1 MRIEVILKN
10 TDNKDIMLPIHYNE
24 LIQKIIYKNLPKLLS
39 TFLHDIGFR
48 YNNKPIKLFTFS
60 KIFSNK
66 IKLYKNYIF
75 FSNTIS
81 IFISSPIEIIIKILR
96 ENLLKNEII
105 KLNVNKLKVDEIKTV
120 PNPKF
125 ENIMK
130 IKTLS
135 PITIYKT
142 IIKNDK
148 KYTNYI
154 FPNDNEFN
162 YLIKENIKKKYV
174 IIQGIIDKN
183 ISLDF
188 QLEIRPINIKNKILK
203 YKNFIIK
210 GIEGELELA
219 TDKPEII
226 EKVYDAGLGA
236 KNSQGFGMFQII

>member
-105 KLNVNKLKVDEIKTV
+105 KLNVNKLKVD
-120 PNPKF
+120 
-125 ENIMK
+125 
-130 IKTLS
+130 
-135 PITIYKT
+135 
-142 IIKNDK
+142 
-148 KYTNYI
+148 
-154 FPNDNEFN
+154 
-162 YLIKENIKKKYV
+162 
-174 IIQGIIDKN
+174 
-183 ISLDF
+183 
-188 QLEIRPINIKNKILK
+188 
-203 YKNFIIK
+203 
-210 GIEGELELA
+210 
-219 TDKPEII
+219 
-226 EKVYDAGLGA
+226 
-236 KNSQGFGMFQII
+236 